1 MAPIEASPISA
12 APDGLRLA
20 VRLTPGARVNRLEG
34 GAVDAA
40 GKRWLR
46 IRVTAPP
53 VDGQANKALVQFLAK
68 RWRLPKSAIAIV
80 SGETARNKVLTL
92 QGDPDRLR
100 SLIEADL

>member
-1 MAPIEASPISA
+1 MPATEPSPISA

-20 VRLTPGARVNRLEG
+20 IRLTPGARATRLDG
-34 GAVDAA
+34 GEVDAA
-40 GKRWLR
+40 GKPWLR
-46 IRVTAPP
+46 VRVAAPP

-80 SGETARNKVLTL
+80 SGASARNKILSL
-92 QGDPDRLR
+92 YGDPDHLR